1 MQSVSV
7 PSPCWR
13 VANHLHVDRQAI
25 TCRSTCKV
33 VYLVRKRIKRRDFV
47 SGMTIGAGGLLLGG
61 CTDAP
66 PVSFTNKAPLGGR
79 APSSGSYY
87 PPIMTGMRGSHE
99 GSYEVAHA
107 LSWRGEKPADYQLLD
122 EHYDLVVVGAGMSG
136 LAAAHFYREKM
147 GPEARI
153 LLLDNHD
160 DFGGHAKRNE
170 FHRDGR
176 MMVSLGGAQNIES
189 VTGYSDAAAKLMDD
203 IGLNEDFLNFMDAS
217 TSEDLAL
224 VGNFDANNGVALPG
238 SQDHFIYAGNW
249 NAVMYGGE
257 GYEQV
262 LESLPLPDNERQ
274 KLIAFWGGK
283 RDFLE
288 GLSLSEKWDYLNSVS
303 YNQFLIDK
311 VGLLPTTVPILNA
324 IIVHLSG
331 MTGWNLTVGEAL
343 LGGASG
349 IKSLGWLGRATAA
362 AGGAFLDRLL
372 KIRMFPDGNA
382 SVARLLVQKL
392 IPTVAPEV
400 IGPANIVGARFNYD
414 ALDEARNTTRLRLNS
429 TAVGIRENQAGTVE
443 VDYVEHGSAKRVM
456 ADHCILAC
464 YNGLIPH
471 LCPEMPESQKAGLA
485 YGVKTPFV
493 YANVQVR
500 NGKAFSKSGATLF
513 QCPYDPFQWV
523 SCAPTVAVGGF
534 EPPRGP
540 EDPMV
545 IFMMHSPMPMAKPDP
560 KLSARDQLRMA
571 RTEIY
576 QTQFSDYEQQIR
588 EQLQSMLGQFG
599 FQHQADIEAITVNR
613 IPHGYAYPYVKLD
626 DPEWETGQAPHEVG
640 RAQFGRIS
648 VANSDAEAVALM
660 NAAFDAAYRA
670 VEEQTA

>member
-1 MQSVSV
+1 MTKQ
-7 PSPCWR
+7 
-13 VANHLHVDRQAI
+13 
-25 TCRSTCKV
+25 
-33 VYLVRKRIKRRDFV
+33 IKRRDFV
-47 SGMTIGAGGLLLGG
+47 SGIAIGAGGLMLAG
-61 CTDAP
+61 CADDLPSTLANEVPSVSP
-66 PVSFTNKAPLGGR
+66 P
-79 APSSGSYY
+79 PSPGSYY
-87 PPIMTGMRGSHE
+87 PPTLTGMRGSHE

-107 LSWRGEKPADYQLLD
+107 LSWRGEKPDDYQLLS

-147 GPEARI
+147 GPDARI
-153 LLLDNHD
+153 LILDNHD

-189 VTGYSDAAAKLMDD
+189 VTGYSDAAAQLMSD
-203 IGLNEDFLNFMDAS
+203 IGLNENFLNFMDTS

-238 SQDHFIYAGNW
+238 SQDHFIFAGNW
-249 NAVMYGGE
+249 NAVMFGGE
-257 GYEQV
+257 GYEEV
-262 LESLPLPDNERQ
+262 LESLPLPDDETA

-288 GLSLSEKWDYLNSVS
+288 GLSLSEKWDYLNTVS

-324 IIVHLSG
+324 IILHLSG

-349 IKSLGWLGRATAA
+349 IRSLGWLGRATAA

-400 IGPANIVGARFNYD
+400 TGPDTIVGARFNYQV
-414 ALDEARNTTRLRLNS
+414 LDQAGNNTRLRLNS
-429 TAVGIRENQAGTVE
+429 TAVGVRENQAGTVE
-443 VDYVEHGSAKRVM
+443 VDYVEHDSAKRVM

-500 NGKAFSKSGATLF
+500 DGQAFSKAGATLF

-523 SCAPTVAVGGF
+523 SCAPTVSVGGF
-534 EPPRGP
+534 EPPRSP
-540 EDPMV
+540 DDPMV
-545 IFMMHSPMPMAKPDP
+545 IFMMHSPMPMTKPDP
-560 KLSARDQLRMA
+560 KLSTRDQLRLA

-576 QTQFSDYEQQIR
+576 QAQFSDYEQQIR

-599 FQHQADIEAITVNR
+599 FQHQSDIEAITVNR

-626 DPEWETGQAPHEVG
+626 DPEWEASQAPHEIG

-648 VANSDAEAVALM
+648 IANSDSEAVALM
-660 NAAFDAAYRA
+660 NAAFDAAHRA
-670 VEEQTA
+670 VGEQTT

>member
-1 MQSVSV
+1 MSKQ
-7 PSPCWR
+7 
-13 VANHLHVDRQAI
+13 
-25 TCRSTCKV
+25 
-33 VYLVRKRIKRRDFV
+33 IKRRDFV
-47 SGMTIGAGGLLLGG
+47 NGMAIGAGGLLLAG
-61 CTDAP
+61 CTDDP
-66 PVSFTNKAPLGGR
+66 PVSFSNKVPQGSR

-87 PPIMTGMRGSHE
+87 PPTLTGMRGSHE

-107 LSWRGEKPADYQLLD
+107 LSWRGEKPADYQILD

-189 VTGYSDAAAKLMDD
+189 VSGYSDAAARLMGD

-262 LESLPLPDNERQ
+262 LESLPLPDDETA

-283 RDFLE
+283 RDFLK
-288 GLSLSEKWDYLNSVS
+288 GLSLSEKWDYLNTVS

-324 IIVHLSG
+324 IILHLSG

-362 AGGAFLDRLL
+362 AGGTFLDRLL

-382 SVARLLVQKL
+382 SVARLLVQQL

-400 IGPANIVGARFNYD
+400 TGPSNIVGARFNYD
-414 ALDEARNTTRLRLNS
+414 ALDRAGNTTRLRLNS
-429 TAVGIRENQAGTVE
+429 TAVGIREDQAGTVE
-443 VDYVEHGSAKRVM
+443 VDYVEDGSAKRVM

-500 NGKAFSKSGATLF
+500 NGKAFSKAGATLF

-540 EDPMV
+540 DDPMV

-560 KLSARDQLRMA
+560 KLSARDQLRLA

-588 EQLQSMLGQFG
+588 QQLQSMLGQFG
-599 FQHQADIEAITVNR
+599 FQHQSEIEAITVNR

-626 DPEWETGQAPHEVG
+626 DPEWEPGQAPHEIG

-648 VANSDAEAVALM
+648 VANSDSEAVALM